1 MENENKADLKMVGY
15 AFSEY
20 QSLAK
25 TTALY
30 KDKVTYTAFGLSNE
44 VGEVLGKLK
53 KQLRDKNGDYSEE
66 EFKKNIE
73 KELGDVLWYVAMLA
87 DDLGLNLGT
96 IAVENVKKLQS
107 RKDRGTLQG
116 SGDNR

>member
-1 MENENKADLKMVGY
+1 MTNERHDLKMVGY

-20 QSLAK
+20 QSAAK
-25 TTALY
+25 STALY

-53 KQLRDKNGDYSEE
+53 KQLRDKGGDYKEE

-87 DDLGLNLGT
+87 DDLDLNLGI
-96 IAVENVKKLQS
+96 IAVHNLEKLED
-107 RKDRGTLQG
+107 RKNRGVIQG

>member
-1 MENENKADLKMVGY
+1 MEETRHDLKMVGY

-20 QSLAK
+20 QSSAK

-30 KDKVTYTAFGLSNE
+30 KDKVTYTAFGLANE

-53 KQLRDKNGDYSEE
+53 KQLRDKGGDYKEE

-87 DDLGLNLGT
+87 DDLELNLGL
-96 IAVENVKKLQS
+96 IAVHNLEKLA
-107 RKDRGTLQG
+107 DRMNRGVIKG
-116 SGDNR
+116 NGDNR